1 MRLLGT
7 LAAVPCVFSVYVA
20 GEHGYLCSD
29 AEGTTNTTYDQ
40 ALVEKSVT
48 DACLPDSELS
58 AAELAANVEAKKY
71 PQVWVNSED
80 YGFNETVLLW
90 KYQGNSSE
98 SLEEVDVLV
107 FTNKSCDILG
117 LLQTSDDQ
125 YTICKDA
132 KEQNAKKIMQETL
145 SKKAQPGIFSD
156 NNEDNGNIEYSSD
169 YDNEDETQALYAVPR
184 GDGPPN
190 SSNSDGSKR
199 NLKNSSSSK
208 DVIGSFISSKSFR
221 RSGSQRGSPGNSL
234 GPPSRAE
241 AAGGPPPRPGSSMGP
256 PRGPGGPPPRPGSS
270 MGPPQGPGGP
280 SPRPGSSMGPPQGPG
295 SSMGPPQGP
304 GSSMGPPQGYGG
316 QSQGYQQPQGASAE
330 IPYAKLS
337 YAQRQYRNRQN
348 LNPDNTWLG
357 QYGEYFFQDIQNPDK

>member
-80 YGFNETVLLW
+80 YGFNDTVLLW

-117 LLQTSDDQ
+117 LLQTSDDH
-125 YTICKDA
+125 YTICKGANEKYD
-132 KEQNAKKIMQETL
+132 KKTSSEIL
-145 SKKAQPGIFSD
+145 SKNLRPDI
-156 NNEDNGNIEYSSD
+156 
-169 YDNEDETQALYAVPR
+169 P
-184 GDGPPN
+184 
-190 SSNSDGSKR
+190 SND
-199 NLKNSSSSK
+199 LKNSSPLTGVTEPFFSSN
-208 DVIGSFISSKSFR
+208 
-221 RSGSQRGSPGNSL
+221 SPGPQRSMP

-241 AAGGPPPRPGSSMGP
+241 SFRNPLRSSKGAPSRPKGPPPSGMAP
-256 PRGPGGPPPRPGSS
+256 PRPGGPPPGGMAPPRPGGPPPGG
-270 MGPPQGPGGP
+270 MGPPRPGGP
-280 SPRPGSSMGPPQGPG
+280 PPGGMGPPRPGGPPGFGAPPGQDFPPAAPPRPLLDEFNRPHDRSFLADAIAMHPYPGPTD
-295 SSMGPPQGP
+295 
-304 GSSMGPPQGYGG
+304 Y
-316 QSQGYQQPQGASAE
+316 
-330 IPYAKLS
+330 
-337 YAQRQYRNRQN
+337 
-348 LNPDNTWLG
+348 NPDSYDTTT
-357 QYGEYFFQDIQNPDK
+357 YDSEDEYY

>member
-98 SLEEVDVLV
+98 SLEEADVLV

-125 YTICKDA
+125 YTICKDV
-132 KEQNAKKIMQETL
+132 KEQNDKKTSSEIL
-145 SKKAQPGIFSD
+145 SKKPRPGIFSGWIYGD
-156 NNEDNGNIEYSSD
+156 MHNGRGFTSD
-169 YDNEDETQALYAVPR
+169 DAITIPQPHYDDFDSQGRRIPR
-184 GDGPPN
+184 PIAP
-190 SSNSDGSKR
+190 
-199 NLKNSSSSK
+199 
-208 DVIGSFISSKSFR
+208 
-221 RSGSQRGSPGNSL
+221 QPYPGQ
-234 GPPSRAE
+234 G
-241 AAGGPPPRPGSSMGP
+241 GGPPPSMSRP
-256 PRGPGGPPPRPGSS
+256 PRGPPPLQGPPSS
-270 MGPPQGPGGP
+270 CGPGGCP
-280 SPRPGSSMGPPQGPG
+280 PR
-295 SSMGPPQGP
+295 
-304 GSSMGPPQGYGG
+304 
-316 QSQGYQQPQGASAE
+316 
-330 IPYAKLS
+330 
-337 YAQRQYRNRQN
+337 
-348 LNPDNTWLG
+348 
-357 QYGEYFFQDIQNPDK
+357 